1 MYFGDIAI
9 DIYDSTLLLEGS
21 AYSYK
26 QDTFLD
32 LYIRVVDGK
41 FVTGICH
48 YVDDFNFE
56 VISYPFPQSNIHSML
71 GYPTFYSQQFVSLDF
86 VITSMISCFGQNV
99 AIPSWSNMVI
109 CIAFQKILFGLQNKR
124 KIWRKKYVII
134 LAYDQIQSLCFLWY
148 K

>member
-1 MYFGDIAI
+1 
-9 DIYDSTLLLEGS
+9 
-21 AYSYK
+21 
-26 QDTFLD
+26 
-32 LYIRVVDGK
+32 
-41 FVTGICH
+41 
-48 YVDDFNFE
+48 
-56 VISYPFPQSNIHSML
+56 ML

-124 KIWRKKYVII
+124 KYGEKII
-134 LAYDQIQSLCFLWY
+134 LFSRMIKYSPSVSCDINNVTGINKYDCQNMFRENNNNS